1 MNLSKRF
8 VFGRMLSLSIVLL
21 FIAAAVSGCINT
33 KGELQ
38 FEIDG
43 HTLQAD
49 ERLYLRLQD
58 GSTPLTSDNQAGQAS
73 FSIMNPDYKR
83 MIGGF
88 VHDSATGISWV
99 PRFEYEDVYNSSKVY
114 LSEIAE
120 SKPRAKPI
128 AAIQAGRPVADPNR
142 TGFVS
147 VTYAVYGN
155 NREPVDD
162 RTEIYIEAS
171 EQVTFYDNEP
181 RHNSQTQSRAMSS
194 FTDKGLVTFTMMSSL
209 IDSNDPDLSAIPIA
223 LYSGPTPVPIVTGG
237 HAELS
242 ALSLSTGALFPE
254 FDPSITSYVADVAY
268 GVSSLSVTAS
278 VYDVHA
284 LLTVNGTE
292 VSSGQASEAIGLN
305 VGSNPIRIDV
315 TPLTGEVQTYT
326 VTVRRGAAGS
336 SSNGGGSGAASH
348 DDGPLSSTNG
358 RLTLPVGR
366 AGLLSLG
373 EAVRVSVPAGA
384 AERELILVIEE
395 VLDTGKLLFD
405 KERLLSSIFE
415 ITKNVPENFKRPV
428 TLKLAYDSARL
439 AEGQKPVVFYYDE
452 ASAQWVEIGG
462 AAADGLLS
470 VQVDHFTKFAVFAVG
485 SEQKPAEPKFSDIGG
500 HWAEDAIL
508 EAAGKGLV
516 SGYANGSFRPNAPV
530 SRAEFA
536 VMLMNALGMPA
547 DEAAESG
554 FTDVA
559 GIGEWARKGV
569 AQASQAGIVSGYA
582 DGSFRPNTNVS
593 RAEIAVM
600 LARASRLSLPE
611 GSPTSFADDRDIPA
625 WAKAAAEELNR
636 LELMKGRGGSFFRP
650 KESATRAEAA
660 TVMLRF
666 VSYRIFA
673 NP

>member
-1 MNLSKRF
+1 M
-8 VFGRMLSLSIVLL
+8 SIVLL
-21 FIAAAVSGCINT
+21 FIAAVVSGCINT
-33 KGELQ
+33 EGELQ

-43 HTLQAD
+43 HTLQAN

-58 GSTPLTSDNQAGQAS
+58 GSTPLTSDNQGGHAS
-73 FSIMNPDYKR
+73 FSIINPDYKK

-88 VHDSATGISWV
+88 IHDSATGVSWV

-120 SKPRAKPI
+120 SKPRAKPVT
-128 AAIQAGRPVADPNR
+128 AVQAGRPVADSNKP
-142 TGFVS
+142 GFVS
-147 VTYAVYGN
+147 VTYAVYGK

-162 RTEIYIEAS
+162 RTEIYIETS
-171 EQVTFYDNEP
+171 EQVVFYDNEP
-181 RHNSQTQSRAMSS
+181 RHNGQTQSRAISS

-209 IDSNDPDLSAIPIA
+209 IDSNEPNLSAIPIA
-223 LYSGPTPVPIVTGG
+223 LYSGPTPIPIVTGG

-242 ALSLSTGALFPE
+242 ALSLSEGSLFPE
-254 FDPSITSYVADVAY
+254 FDPTITSYAADVAY
-268 GVSSLSVTAS
+268 GVSNVSVTAS

-284 LLTVNGTE
+284 VLTVNGTE
-292 VSSGQASEAIGLN
+292 VPSGQASEAIVLN
-305 VGSNPIRIDV
+305 VGSNPIRVDV
-315 TPLTGEVQTYT
+315 TPLTGDVKTYT

-336 SSNGGGSGAASH
+336 SSNGGGSGPASH
-348 DDGPLSSTNG
+348 DDGLLSSTNG
-358 RLTLPVGR
+358 RLTLPAGR
-366 AGLLSLG
+366 EGRLSLG

-428 TLKLAYDSARL
+428 TLQLAYDSARL

-452 ASAQWVEIGG
+452 ALAQWVEIGG
-462 AAADGLLS
+462 AADEGLLS
-470 VQVDHFTKFAVFAVG
+470 VQVNHFTKFAVFAVG
-485 SEQKPAEPKFSDIGG
+485 SEQKPVEPKFSDIGG
-500 HWAEDAIL
+500 HWAEGAIL

-516 SGYANGSFRPNAPV
+516 SGYANGSFQPNAAV

-536 VMLMNALGMPA
+536 IMLMNALGTPA
-547 DEAAESG
+547 EEAAEYR
-554 FTDVA
+554 FTDAA
-559 GIGEWARKGV
+559 GIGEWARKAV

-582 DGSFRPNTNVS
+582 DGSFRPNANVS

-600 LARASRLSLPE
+600 LARASRLSLSE

-625 WAKAAAEELNR
+625 WAKAAAAELNR
-636 LELMKGRGGSFFRP
+636 LELMKGRGGNFFHP
-650 KESATRAEAA
+650 NESATRAEAA

-666 VSYRIFA
+666 ASHRTE
-673 NP
+673 

>member
-8 VFGRMLSLSIVLL
+8 VIGRKLSLSIVLL
-21 FIAAAVSGCINT
+21 FIAAAVSGCIHT
-33 KGELQ
+33 MGELQ
-38 FEIDG
+38 FEIEG
-43 HTLQAD
+43 HTLQAN

-58 GSTPLTSDNQAGQAS
+58 GTPPLTSDNQAGQAS
-73 FSIMNPDYKR
+73 FSIMNPEHKQ

-88 VHDSATGISWV
+88 VHDSATGVSWV

-120 SKPRAKPI
+120 SKPRAKPV
-128 AAIQAGRPVADPNR
+128 AAVQAGRPVADLNKP
-142 TGFVS
+142 GFVS

-162 RTEIYIEAS
+162 RTEIYIETS

-181 RHNSQTQSRAMSS
+181 RHNGQMLSRAMSS

-209 IDSNDPDLSAIPIA
+209 IDSNEPDLSAIPVV
-223 LYSGPTPVPIVTGG
+223 LYSGPTPIPIVTSG

-242 ALSLSTGALFPE
+242 ALSLSEGSLFPE
-254 FDPSITSYVADVAY
+254 FDPAITSYAVDVAY

-284 LLTVNGTE
+284 LLTVNGTG

-315 TPLTGEVQTYT
+315 TPLIGDAKTYT

-336 SSNGGGSGAASH
+336 SSYGGGSGPASH

-358 RLTLPVGR
+358 RLTIPAGR
-366 AGLLSLG
+366 EGLLSLG

-384 AERELILVIEE
+384 AERELTLVIEE

-428 TLKLAYDSARL
+428 TLKLAYESARL

-462 AAADGLLS
+462 AADDGLLS
-470 VQVDHFTKFAVFAVG
+470 VQVDHFTRFAVFAVG
-485 SEQKPAEPKFSDIGG
+485 SERKPVKPKFSDIDG
-500 HWAEDAIL
+500 HWAEGAIL

-516 SGYANGSFRPNAPV
+516 SGYANGSFRPNAAV

-536 VMLMNALGMPA
+536 VMLMNALGTPAA

-554 FTDVA
+554 FTDA
-559 GIGEWARKGV
+559 AAIGEWARKAI

-582 DGSFRPNTNVS
+582 DGSFRPNANVS

-600 LARASRLSLPE
+600 LARASQLSLSEESATPF
-611 GSPTSFADDRDIPA
+611 TDDRDIPA

-636 LELMKGRGGSFFRP
+636 LDLMKGRGGNFFRP
-650 KESATRAEAA
+650 NESTTRAEAA

-666 VSYRIFA
+666 ASHRTE
-673 NP
+673 